1 MVSQP
6 SGHSDPM
13 KRSFEAFI
21 RPLGNSSNPGKDA
34 ESIQSTKILGIW
46 VGALVLWL
54 WEETYVQYVVNLN
67 PSTVFCC
74 CKFVYSFDEED
85 VNETASLFNNLA
97 FVADDVHAQFLPVV
111 CHIN

>member
-21 RPLGNSSNPGKDA
+21 RPLGNSSNPGQDA
-34 ESIQSTKILGIW
+34 EPIQSTKILGIW

-54 WEETYVQYVVNLN
+54 WEETNVQYVVNLN

-74 CKFVYSFDEED
+74 CKFVF
-85 VNETASLFNNLA
+85 LFEKIENKQKEAENGHFKKTQKCVHDQLA
-97 FVADDVHAQFLPVV
+97 
-111 CHIN
+111 IR